1 MIYKIR
7 TLLFILILIS
17 LVIVP
22 YSLLAWSCYAGLCGG
37 LPAAEIGANY
47 AVFYGYFSWIYL
59 LIVVASLYFSRQ
71 LKKRDAIKQS
81 VYCLLIPFVALIP
94 FAYVELQATLIQN
107 KYDNE
112 RKQYNTAQPDDYVCS
127 PGKFI
132 RYHHD
137 GHYYFFNYD
146 VKGETGSMS
155 GFDSETAL
163 KNALLQQSIQVENCV
178 NQKGDI
184 LEDHS

>member
-17 LVIVP
+17 LLIVP

-37 LPAAEIGANY
+37 LPASEIGTKY
-47 AVFYGYFSWIYL
+47 AGFYGYFSWIYL
-59 LIVVASLYFSRQ
+59 LIVVGSLYFSRQ
-71 LKKRDAIKQS
+71 FKKRDAIKNS
-81 VYCLLIPFVALIP
+81 VYCLLIPFIALIP

-112 RKQYNTAQPDDYVCS
+112 RKQYNTAQQDDYVCS

-155 GFDSETAL
+155 GYESYTEL
-163 KNALLQQSIQVENCV
+163 KNELILQSIHIENCV
-178 NQKGDI
+178 NKKGGV
-184 LEDHS
+184 LESR